1 MRTAN
6 WLLGMLVASALAV
19 GGCGKSDS
27 TGDRGLPPALDLPK
41 FLQAF
46 PSPTPGQ
53 QSNIDRASQGIR
65 YGLYPQ
71 ALTALDKLAA
81 DPALTEAQKN
91 AVSNLVAG
99 IKHTMAKTPTPP
111 AQ

>member
-1 MRTAN
+1 
-6 WLLGMLVASALAV
+6 MLVAGLLAFV
-19 GGCGKSDS
+19 GCGESKSV
-27 TGDRGLPPALDLPK
+27 GNRGLPPAVDLPK

-46 PSPTPGQ
+46 PSPTPSQ
-53 QSNIDRASQGIR
+53 QSNIARASEGVR
-65 YGLYPQ
+65 YGLYPN
-71 ALTALDKLAA
+71 ALAALDKLAA